1 MPTPTNSAPAQPRE
15 STVSFS
21 LRNWLFLAAGLLCV
35 VAGYVTL
42 ADASTVLAPLL
53 LVLGYVILIP
63 LGIIL

>member
-1 MPTPTNSAPAQPRE
+1 MPTSTSAAPAERRE
-15 STVSFS
+15 SAVSFS
-21 LRNWLFLAAGLLCV
+21 LRNWIFLAAGLLCI

-42 ADASTVLAPLL
+42 AGASTVAAPLL